1 MAKDLKLV
9 VLEWM
14 DAWTKGEASVTL
26 ADVGAL
32 HHPEPITT
40 IGWVLMHDDT
50 GIMLANEWYSD
61 GYRGLTFVPAGMIS
75 SVTPYRLTKARNN
88 RLSPTAVIPT

>member
-1 MAKDLKLV
+1 MNDRPLV

-14 DAWTKGEASVTL
+14 DAWCRGDHAVTL

-61 GYRGLTFVPAGMIS
+61 GFRGLTFVPAGMIS
-75 SVTPYRLTKARNN
+75 SVQPYRLTKAPKPR
-88 RLSPTAVIPT
+88 SKAVPPTPT